1 MADLDSGKPE
11 WRRVLVKLGPCLGLL
26 AVWVFF
32 TVLRPLVLDEPF
44 STWGTLREVL
54 RQSTIV
60 GIAAL
65 GAMLIIISG
74 GIDLSVGAVLALTT
88 MVIGGV
94 SEWTLANGMPPVL
107 AGCLAAGAGIATGAA
122 CGVTVGSAVIGHLGR
137 VVAVAV
143 GVLCAVVLLPAHIG
157 QPLAVLAGVAV
168 AAALWVANRV
178 SLGKLELSPFIVTLG
193 MMGVFRGLAKG
204 VLEQTTISPPH
215 TWVNAL
221 MQFGDSGP
229 TRCLPW
235 GTWLFIL
242 LAVVVALTLRYTAFG
257 RHVFAIGSN
266 EETARLC
273 GVNVPRTKLTIYVIA
288 IALAGVAGIMQFSY
302 INMGSATEGM
312 GFELA
317 VIAAVVIGGASLAGG
332 EGSVLGT
339 IVGAL
344 LMRVVITGCSKM
356 EWPSF
361 MQEVV
366 TGAIIVAAVALDRL
380 RHRRPE

>member
-168 AAALWVANRV
+168 AAALW
-178 SLGKLELSPFIVTLG
+178 
-193 MMGVFRGLAKG
+193 
-204 VLEQTTISPPH
+204 
-215 TWVNAL
+215 
-221 MQFGDSGP
+221 
-229 TRCLPW
+229 
-235 GTWLFIL
+235 
-242 LAVVVALTLRYTAFG
+242 
-257 RHVFAIGSN
+257 
-266 EETARLC
+266 
-273 GVNVPRTKLTIYVIA
+273 
-288 IALAGVAGIMQFSY
+288 
-302 INMGSATEGM
+302 
-312 GFELA
+312 
-317 VIAAVVIGGASLAGG
+317 
-332 EGSVLGT
+332 
-339 IVGAL
+339 
-344 LMRVVITGCSKM
+344 
-356 EWPSF
+356 
-361 MQEVV
+361 
-366 TGAIIVAAVALDRL
+366 
-380 RHRRPE
+380 